1 MPQLG
6 VAGLQL
12 TLQLTGN
19 FDLIEDEIRRTKARM
34 PWIGMVV
41 LSELC
46 TFGSAQDHAQPMPG
60 EVEDRYRDIARDTKT
75 WLVNGSLLERS
86 GDTIHN
92 TTSVIAPNGEVVGRY
107 RKAYPWFPYEGVT
120 PGGGYLVFDVPGA
133 GRFGISNCYD
143 MWFPETVRTL
153 IWLGAEVI
161 LHPSLT
167 NTIDRGAEQ
176 AMARAHAAMNQCYF
190 VDVNAAGEQGVGQS
204 GIYGPGGEVIHAAG
218 PGREIMVAELDF
230 DYVRRVRRTGWHG
243 LGQTLKSFRDAPRD
257 FPPYRA
263 GERSPFL
270 DELGPLEKPA
280 AFEPQAVQEVPTAAT
295 GTRNAR

>member
-1 MPQLG
+1 MALP
-6 VAGLQL
+6 AG
-12 TLQLTGN
+12 GD
-19 FDLIEDEIRRTKARM
+19 FDLIEDEIRKTKARM

-46 TFGSAQDHAQPMPG
+46 TFGTGQAQAQPMPG
-60 EVEDRYRDIARDTKT
+60 DAEDRYRKIARETRT
-75 WLVNGSLLERS
+75 WIVNGSLLERAA
-86 GDTIHN
+86 DLIHN
-92 TTSVIAPNGEVVGRY
+92 TTSVIAPSGEVVGRY

-190 VDVNAAGEQGVGQS
+190 IDVNGAGNQGVGQS
-204 GIYGPGGEVIHAAG
+204 GVYGPGGEVIHAAG
-218 PGREIMVAELDF
+218 PGREIIVAELDF
-230 DYVRRVRRTGWHG
+230 DYVRRVRRSGWHG

-280 AFEPQAVQEVPTAAT
+280 TFEPQPADLGPVSPQ
-295 GTRNAR
+295 GARHAG

>member
-1 MPQLG
+1 MPHLG

-12 TLQLTGN
+12 ALPASGD
-19 FDLIEDEIRRTKARM
+19 FDLIEDEIRKVKARM

-41 LSELC
+41 LSELA
-46 TFGSAQDHAQPMPG
+46 TFGTGQAGAQPVPG
-60 EVEDRYRDIARDTKT
+60 DAEDRYRAIARDTRT
-75 WLVNGSLLERS
+75 WVVNGSMLERTPD
-86 GDTIHN
+86 GIHN
-92 TTSVIAPNGEVVGRY
+92 TTSVIAPTGDVVGRY
-107 RKAYPWFPYEGVT
+107 RKVYPWFPYEGVT
-120 PGGGYLVFDVPGA
+120 PGEGYLVFDVPGA

-204 GIYGPGGEVIHAAG
+204 GVYGPGGEVIHAAG

-230 DYVRRVRRTGWHG
+230 DYVRRVRRSGWHG
-243 LGQTLKSFRDAPRD
+243 LGQTLKSFRDAPRN
-257 FPPYRA
+257 FPPYRE
-263 GERSPFL
+263 GDRSSYL
-270 DELGPLEKPA
+270 DELGPLEKPP
-280 AFEPQAVQEVPTAAT
+280 AFEPQAEGGPGAAAAEA
-295 GTRNAR
+295 RNAG